1 MNTFLY
7 FAVLL
12 KNLTNE
18 TTFYQQT
25 LSGLLWRLK
34 RSSWEIF
41 DLVSSSLFHFTSL
54 RRHVTAPW
62 NCLIFSLF
70 GKWSP
75 LPLWYRLYSQQ
86 KLINLNSRAGSPHL
100 GISVLTRRS
109 FSNSDESPPP
119 PPPPMK
125 SGGRGGVMFSAKYR
139 STVLRKSHGWLGN
152 FQYEGKNDWPQKKKR
167 KNKNPCTWDWKSSLG
182 YSLKTFLFRESTIT
196 YSKLLAL
203 QSEFCV
209 VCCSS
214 SDPISSGSGHC

>member
-119 PPPPMK
+119 SPADEIWWQ
-125 SGGRGGVMFSAKYR
+125 GRCNVFSEVQEY
-139 STVLRKSHGWLGN
+139 SSQEESWLAG
-152 FQYEGKNDWPQKKKR
+152 
-167 KNKNPCTWDWKSSLG
+167 
-182 YSLKTFLFRESTIT
+182 
-196 YSKLLAL
+196 
-203 QSEFCV
+203 EF
-209 VCCSS
+209 
-214 SDPISSGSGHC
+214 PIRR